1 MGIKVKFAT
10 KHIGNEPIPDNK
22 NKTFVEYDS
31 LLDLWNTWYHQWHNA
46 TFPRLMV
53 RYVYEICSPCFQYL
67 IYSQHSISRTGL
79 KT

>member
-22 NKTFVEYDS
+22 NKTFVEYAS
-31 LLDLWNTWYHQWHNA
+31 LLDLWNTWYGQWHNA

-53 RYVYEICSPCFQYL
+53 RYVHEICILLAFN
-67 IYSQHSISRTGL
+67 I
-79 KT
+79 